1 MVLYRKITNQLLKV
15 VKSRYLP
22 KAFVLFI
29 DMFFVFIAYAFVL
42 LLFTLSHNATMSEFM
57 YEIMDY
63 KTLIVLGSYTIMFV
77 VYRSYMG
84 VLRYSNINDMKTISM
99 SIVSSLILLWVL
111 NVIFE
116 QFHPDLILRRKF
128 IFLQAVVLYVM
139 IVIMRLSVK
148 FMYQYFDERY
158 KNPAKRAV
166 ILNIRGNIFTKIE
179 LFNTQAL
186 RKYKIIII
194 INSGN
199 ALGGKRI
206 SNVPIINIGNDEE
219 FFNAI
224 KKKYRLTTLL
234 IDAEDVPF
242 VRGTI
247 ADRIIDAGFSI
258 QVLNSVEEYNA
269 EGGLSKAVNLSNM
282 KIEDLLGRSQIILD
296 TDKIRE
302 FLFDKVVI
310 VTGAAGSIGSEIA
323 RQVVDFKVRKI
334 ILFDN
339 AETPLYT
346 INNELQIR
354 AKGVEVIPFIGS
366 VYDKAHLETCFAQYS
381 PDAIFHAAAYKH
393 VPMMEY
399 FPTQAIKVNVLGTK
413 NVADLAVKYN
423 VDKFVMVSTDKA
435 VNPTNIM
442 GATKR
447 TAEMYVQS
455 LFHYQKG
462 EHKTKFITTRF
473 GNVLGSN
480 GSVVPLFKKQI
491 EEGGPVTITDPNIER
506 YFMTIPEACSLV
518 LQAGC
523 MGNGGEIYVFDMGSP
538 MKIMDLAKKMIKLS
552 GLKIGTDIDIKIV
565 GLRPGEKITEELLS
579 NKENTLPTYNNHIMV
594 AKVREC
600 EYLKVLNS
608 VEIITSFACDD
619 RVMDTVK
626 EMKQLVP
633 EFISNNSIFEKLDKA

>member
-1 MVLYRKITNQLLKV
+1 
-15 VKSRYLP
+15 
-22 KAFVLFI
+22 
-29 DMFFVFIAYAFVL
+29 
-42 LLFTLSHNATMSEFM
+42 
-57 YEIMDY
+57 
-63 KTLIVLGSYTIMFV
+63 
-77 VYRSYMG
+77 
-84 VLRYSNINDMKTISM
+84 
-99 SIVSSLILLWVL
+99 
-111 NVIFE
+111 
-116 QFHPDLILRRKF
+116 
-128 IFLQAVVLYVM
+128 
-139 IVIMRLSVK
+139 
-148 FMYQYFDERY
+148 
-158 KNPAKRAV
+158 
-166 ILNIRGNIFTKIE
+166 
-179 LFNTQAL
+179 
-186 RKYKIIII
+186 
-194 INSGN
+194 
-199 ALGGKRI
+199 
-206 SNVPIINIGNDEE
+206 
-219 FFNAI
+219 
-224 KKKYRLTTLL
+224 
-234 IDAEDVPF
+234 
-242 VRGTI
+242 
-247 ADRIIDAGFSI
+247 
-258 QVLNSVEEYNA
+258 
-269 EGGLSKAVNLSNM
+269 
-282 KIEDLLGRSQIILD
+282 ILD

-323 RQVVDFKVRKI
+323 RQVVDFKARKI

>member
-1 MVLYRKITNQLLKV
+1 
-15 VKSRYLP
+15 
-22 KAFVLFI
+22 
-29 DMFFVFIAYAFVL
+29 MFFVFIAYAFVL

-111 NVIFE
+111 NFIFE
-116 QFHPDLILRRKF
+116 QFNPDLILRRKF

-242 VRGTI
+242 VRGAI

-323 RQVVDFKVRKI
+323 RQVVDFKARKI

>member
-1 MVLYRKITNQLLKV
+1 
-15 VKSRYLP
+15 
-22 KAFVLFI
+22 
-29 DMFFVFIAYAFVL
+29 MFFVFIAYAFVL

-111 NVIFE
+111 NFIFE

-148 FMYQYFDERY
+148 FMYQYFYERY
-158 KNPAKRAV
+158 KNPVKRAV

-179 LFNTQAL
+179 LFNTPTL
-186 RKYKIIII
+186 RKYKIIIV

-206 SNVPIINIGNDEE
+206 SNIPIINIGNDED

-242 VRGTI
+242 VRGAI

-258 QVLNSVEEYNA
+258 QVLNSVEEYSV

>member
-84 VLRYSNINDMKTISM
+84 ILRYSNINDMKTISM

-224 KKKYRLTTLL
+224 KKKHRLTTLL

>member
-1 MVLYRKITNQLLKV
+1 
-15 VKSRYLP
+15 
-22 KAFVLFI
+22 
-29 DMFFVFIAYAFVL
+29 MFFVFIAYAFVL

-111 NVIFE
+111 NFIFE
-116 QFHPDLILRRKF
+116 QFNPDLILRRKF

-186 RKYKIIII
+186 RKYKIIIV

-269 EGGLSKAVNLSNM
+269 EGGLSKAINLSNM

-296 TDKIRE
+296 T
-302 FLFDKVVI
+302 
-310 VTGAAGSIGSEIA
+310 
-323 RQVVDFKVRKI
+323 
-334 ILFDN
+334 
-339 AETPLYT
+339 
-346 INNELQIR
+346 
-354 AKGVEVIPFIGS
+354 
-366 VYDKAHLETCFAQYS
+366 
-381 PDAIFHAAAYKH
+381 
-393 VPMMEY
+393 
-399 FPTQAIKVNVLGTK
+399 
-413 NVADLAVKYN
+413 
-423 VDKFVMVSTDKA
+423 
-435 VNPTNIM
+435 
-442 GATKR
+442 
-447 TAEMYVQS
+447 
-455 LFHYQKG
+455 
-462 EHKTKFITTRF
+462 
-473 GNVLGSN
+473 
-480 GSVVPLFKKQI
+480 
-491 EEGGPVTITDPNIER
+491 
-506 YFMTIPEACSLV
+506 
-518 LQAGC
+518 
-523 MGNGGEIYVFDMGSP
+523 
-538 MKIMDLAKKMIKLS
+538 
-552 GLKIGTDIDIKIV
+552 
-565 GLRPGEKITEELLS
+565 
-579 NKENTLPTYNNHIMV
+579 
-594 AKVREC
+594 
-600 EYLKVLNS
+600 
-608 VEIITSFACDD
+608 
-619 RVMDTVK
+619 
-626 EMKQLVP
+626 
-633 EFISNNSIFEKLDKA
+633 